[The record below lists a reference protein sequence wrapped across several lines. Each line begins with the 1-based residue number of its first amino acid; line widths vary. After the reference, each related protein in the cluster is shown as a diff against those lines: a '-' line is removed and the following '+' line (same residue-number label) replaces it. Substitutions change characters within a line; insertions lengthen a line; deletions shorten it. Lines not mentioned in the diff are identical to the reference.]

1 MRSQWK
7 RLSIAALLS
16 LSCAGATL
24 LWYRMTESRIDLTG
38 VTPLAQVSSVDDEV
52 LRRPSTRLLWLPVN
66 TGDNLYTGET
76 IRTSS
81 RGELQIQLVKGGSI
95 KLEPDSLIVLQE
107 SKGQISLD
115 LMEGSLFVDA
125 KKDEAQADASPK
137 LVLNSK
143 SGQVDLS
150 GASVSMSKGSGGR
163 MDLQVLEG
171 TAKIQGA
178 DGQAKEVSSG
188 RTSSWDEATGRVF
201 DSSSWNLLSP
211 SSSSTL
217 YIDVDADKPVL
228 FKWQGL
234 SPKLS
239 VTLLAGETKKSM
251 REIGTVAPGTS
262 ELAVKLPIGKY
273 WWKLVAR
280 DEQKQIVAEKN
291 ATSRLEILAR
301 RVPAVTFPL
310 AEARIPMDRVPAS
323 ITFQWEK
330 PEPGIQLQL
339 EVSSDPSFN
348 KKILTRSFT
357 SEEQMLL
364 PNLKEG
370 TYFWRM
376 SASYQ
381 GDSKPFIGK
390 IQNFTL
396 EHPSAQEPAQLAW
409 TLPNDKLVQS
419 YAVEPVLELQWES
432 RTRKSEINGFRIRL
446 ENQEDSSLP
455 PQQLESKTGSL
466 KAKLPK
472 GGRYLASIEAY
483 NKDGNVIGR
492 SSQQILT
499 AQELPLLEAPGFLP
513 AAGPL
518 QSGFDGRTELQWQ
531 AIPGAKGY
539 TLTIQDKSGKQLAK
553 KTYPGLSANLQ
564 NLMPGEY
571 SVHLEAVDNWGR
583 SGAGG
588 EARTLIV
595 PDRSN
600 LKAPSLKRIKVN

>member
-7 RLSIAALLS
+7 RLGIAALLS

-24 LWYRMTESRIDLTG
+24 LWYRMTESRIDLAG
-38 VTPLAQVSSVDDEV
+38 VSPLAQVSSVDDEV

-125 KKDEAQADASPK
+125 KKDQSAQDASSPK

-150 GASVSMSKGSGGR
+150 GVSASMSKGSGGG

-178 DGQAKEVSSG
+178 DGQQKEISSG
-188 RTSSWDEATGRVF
+188 KTSSF
-201 DSSSWNLLSP
+201 DANGALLNTSNWKILSP
-211 SSSSTL
+211 STSSEI
-217 YIDVDADKPVL
+217 YVDVDAEKPVV

-234 SPKLS
+234 SANLA
-239 VTLLAGETKKSM
+239 VTLHAGETKKSM
-251 REIGTVAPGTS
+251 REIATAAPGVS
-262 ELAVKLPIGKY
+262 ELAVKLPLGKY
-273 WWKLVAR
+273 WWKLVAK
-280 DEQKQIVAEKN
+280 DPQNQIVAEKN
-291 ATSRLEILAR
+291 AASRLEILAR

-310 AEARIPMDRVPAS
+310 ADALIPMDRVPAAV
-323 ITFQWEK
+323 TFQWEK
-330 PEPGIQLQL
+330 LEPGIRLQL
-339 EVSSDPSFN
+339 EVGTDPSFSR
-348 KKILTRSFT
+348 KLVTKTFQ
-357 SEEQMLL
+357 SEEQMVL

-370 TYFWRM
+370 TYYWRM

-381 GDSKPFIGK
+381 GDSKPFVGK
-390 IQNFTL
+390 VQKFTL
-396 EHPSAQEPAQLAW
+396 EHPSAKEPAQIAW
-409 TLPNDKLVQS
+409 TLPSEKFVQN
-419 YAVEPVLELQWES
+419 YALEPVLELQWES
-432 RTRKSEINGFRIRL
+432 RTRQNEIGGFRVRL
-446 ENQEDSSLP
+446 ENQEDPSLP
-455 PQQLESKTGSL
+455 PQQLEAKTGSL

-483 NKDGNVIGR
+483 NKDGSVIGR

-499 AQELPLLEAPGFLP
+499 AQELPLLNAPNFLP
-513 AAGPL
+513 ADGPL

-539 TLTIQDKSGKQLAK
+539 TLTVQDKTGKQLAK
-553 KTYPGLSANLQ
+553 KTYNGLSANLQ

-571 SVHLEAVDNWGR
+571 SVRLEAVDNWGR

-600 LKAPSLKRIKVN
+600 L